1 MEKIQRAYKAHC
13 LVLPYPSQ
21 GHFNPMLQFSKLFVH
36 KGVKVTLVTTQFAY
50 NTIMQAAGLLSSCNI
65 LLQETISNGYDE
77 GRSAQAESIDA
88 YVERFWQV
96 GSQTLSQLLEKLSS
110 SAGSKVDCLVY
121 DALMP
126 GASDVAK
133 KFGIFGAVFFTQSCA
148 VNHIYYH
155 VHKGLLKLPLSTA
168 AAVDDD
174 GQSNILLPGLP
185 PLEPSDLS
193 SFGNFSGSYRA
204 ICEMAVD
211 QSFIVDKAD
220 WIFATHFMILKNKC
234 LKFQLKTKDC

>member
-1 MEKIQRAYKAHC
+1 
-13 LVLPYPSQ
+13 
-21 GHFNPMLQFSKLFVH
+21 
-36 KGVKVTLVTTQFAY
+36 
-50 NTIMQAAGLLSSCNI
+50 MQAAGLLSSCNI
-65 LLQETISNGYDE
+65 LLQETISDGYDE

-185 PLEPSDLS
+185 TLEPSDLPS
-193 SFGNFSGSYRA
+193 SGNYSRSYRA
-204 ICEMAVD
+204 ICKMAVD
-211 QSFIVDKAD
+211 QSSIVDNAD
-220 WIFATHFMILKNKC
+220 WIFCNTFYDSEKQVFEVSVKNKG
-234 LKFQLKTKDC
+234 LLGSSYFVPDSSPKQLIWRA